1 MGRVRDYVDSYKNLN
16 SKRNNRGALK
26 NFFTVTYGQASL
38 DIESLDSQAEQYFS
52 ENRDFERD
60 VETFLSSIEE
70 QAPKTVKVKISAVRV
85 FLSEND
91 IEFKQKFW
99 RKLRRKVKGTRAR
112 TRDRSPTYSELRR
125 VLSHMPIQGK
135 ALSLVLE
142 SSGMRI
148 GEALQLN
155 VDEVKLDAKPCKIWL
170 RGEITKSGEPRL
182 TFISR
187 EAVETLEEWLKV
199 RDQYLEFACQKSN
212 LYKKNPDDP
221 RLFPFTGGTAYF
233 MWNAALDRAKLLERD
248 ISTNR
253 ATIHYHVLRKVF
265 RSQLG
270 LVIPYDIV
278 EALMGHEGY
287 LQDVYKKYPNPEK
300 TLAEYYVKG
309 EHALLV
315 FAESEEVTKI
325 RGEIE
330 KGKTE
335 LQETLNL
342 VMKENIMLKAENEQ
356 RKKED
361 VELKLRIQ
369 KTEEKLSGMGQTLK
383 ELRKLIEQN

>member
-1 MGRVRDYVDSYKNLN
+1 MGRVKDYLDSYKNLN

-26 NFFTVTYGQASL
+26 NFFTVTYGSASL
-38 DIESLDSQAEQYFS
+38 DIESLDRQAEQYFG

-60 VETFLSSIEE
+60 VEAYLSSIEE

-199 RDQYLEFACQKSN
+199 RNQYLMFACQKSN

-233 MWNAALDRAKLLERD
+233 MWNSALERAKLLERD

-270 LVIPYDIV
+270 LVIPFDIV

-300 TLAEYYVKG
+300 TLAKYYVKG
-309 EHALLV
+309 ENALLV

-330 KGKTE
+330 KGKSE

-342 VMKENIMLKAENEQ
+342 VMKENITLKAENEQ

>member
-1 MGRVRDYVDSYKNLN
+1 MARVKDYLDSYKNLN
-16 SKRNNRGALK
+16 SKRNNRGAIK
-26 NFFTVTYGQASL
+26 NFFTVTYGSASL
-38 DIESLDSQAEQYFS
+38 DIESLDAQAEQYFS
-52 ENRDFERD
+52 ENRDFKRD
-60 VETFLSSIEE
+60 VEAYLSSIEN

-112 TRDRSPTYSELRR
+112 TKDRSPTYSELRR
-125 VLSHMPIQGK
+125 ILSHMPIQGK

-155 VDEVKLDAKPCKIWL
+155 MDEVKLNVKPCKIWL

-199 RDQYLEFACQKSN
+199 RQQYLKFACQKSN

-221 RLFPFTGGTAYF
+221 RLFPFTSGTAYF
-233 MWNAALDRAKLLERD
+233 MWNSALERAKLLERD
-248 ISTNR
+248 TSTNR

-270 LVIPYDIV
+270 LVIPFDIV

-287 LQDVYKKYPNPEK
+287 LQDVYKKYPNPEE
-300 TLAEYYVKG
+300 TLAKYYVKG

-330 KGKTE
+330 KDKTE
-335 LQETLNL
+335 LQDTLNL
-342 VMKENIMLKAENEQ
+342 VMKENIMLKVENEQ

-361 VELKLRIQ
+361 EELKQRIQ
-369 KTEEKLSGMGQTLK
+369 KTEKKVDELEKLF
-383 ELRKLIEQN
+383 RKAVTQN